1 MTNTVTAEPVVT
13 APAVRLTGL
22 EKRYG
27 STVAVAGVDLEIATG
42 EVLALLGPN
51 GAGKSTTIDMML
63 GLIAPDA
70 GQARL
75 FGRSPREAVVAGQ
88 VGAML
93 QTGALR
99 DGLTVGETVA
109 EIAALHR
116 RPGRVP
122 EVLAEAGLTEL
133 AGRRCAK
140 LSGGEKQRVRFAI
153 ALISRPELIVLDE
166 PTAGMDVEARREF
179 WAAMRAYSDT
189 GRTVVFAT
197 HYLEE
202 AQSFADRVVLLRQ
215 GRVVADGTVAQI
227 RAAASGRTIQAVV
240 PGADLDELRRLPG
253 VDHAEV
259 RDDRVTLRCGDSDT
273 ALRTLLDRHRD
284 AYDVE
289 VTAAGLEDAFLALT
303 EKPTTLAEKPTEET
317 R

>member
-1 MTNTVTAEPVVT
+1 MTNTVVTAGSVVT

-22 EKRYG
+22 VKRYG
-27 STVAVAGVDLEIATG
+27 STVAVGGVDLEIATG

-116 RPGRVP
+116 QPGRVP
-122 EVLAEAGLTEL
+122 EVLAETGLTEL
-133 AGRRCAK
+133 AKRKCAK
-140 LSGGEKQRVRFAI
+140 LSGGERQRVRFAI

-179 WAAMRAYSDT
+179 WASMRAYSDT

-215 GRVVADGTVAQI
+215 GRVIADGTVAQI

-240 PGADLDELRRLPG
+240 PNATLEELRRLPG

-259 RDDRVTLRCGDSDT
+259 REDRVTLRCGDSDT
-273 ALRTLLDRHRD
+273 ALRTLLDRYRD
-284 AYDVE
+284 AHDVE
-289 VTAAGLEDAFLALT
+289 VTAAGLEDAFITLT
-303 EKPTTLAEKPTEET
+303 ESDPEEN